1 MEIRNEEHAREML
14 AVWRKLAVPARK
26 KEIDLAIQQLE
37 LSSMYYEQK
46 GNRQGME
53 RCETCI
59 TLLREHLVNLD
70 G

>member
-14 AVWRKLAVPARK
+14 AAWQQLAAPARK
-26 KEIDLAIQQLE
+26 KEIRLAIQQLE

-46 GNRQGME
+46 GNSQGMDRCE
-53 RCETCI
+53 RCI
-59 TLLREHLVNLD
+59 LILREQLATLS

>member
-14 AVWRKLAVPARK
+14 ALWQELAVPARR

-46 GNRQGME
+46 GNSQGVD
-53 RCETCI
+53 RCEKSI
-59 TLLREHLVNLD
+59 LLLKEHRAAL
-70 G
+70 GG